1 MATELEI
8 KLTLSEQAQA
18 QAADWLLAQ
27 PEAARGGRKTLL
39 NRYYDTVDAALN
51 QAKAALRVRQAG
63 NRFIQT
69 LKTQGE
75 YVGGAHRRQEWE
87 WPLPSED
94 LDLTLLAQTPLSDQ
108 LDLQRLHLAFET
120 NFNRQVIMLEAAGS
134 VIEVAVDSGNIVG
147 GDQSRPLHEVEFELK
162 SGQPESLMTWAR
174 ALADEVPVFLNL
186 VSKAEQGYYLAGLYR
201 SEAEAAES
209 FLTVTQWLRQ
219 LSRSWLTGSA
229 LNIPESSLA
238 LVQKKAAA
246 CDLLD
251 IWAQVQREI
260 GNGCTAQELI
270 QRVPRLG
277 VLQLALAAD

>member
-18 QAADWLLAQ
+18 QAVDWLLAQ
-27 PEAARGGRKTLL
+27 PEAAMGERKTLL
-39 NRYYDTVDAALN
+39 NRYYDTADAALN

-63 NRFIQT
+63 DRYIQT

-75 YVGGAHRRQEWE
+75 FVGGAHRRQEWE
-87 WPLPSED
+87 WPLPSSE

-120 NFNRQVIMLEAAGS
+120 NFSRQVIMLEAAGS
-134 VIEVAVDSGNIVG
+134 VIEVAVDSGNIIDG
-147 GDQSRPLHEVEFELK
+147 GRSRPLHEVEFELK

-186 VSKAEQGYYLAGLYR
+186 VSKAEQGYYLAGLYQP
-201 SEAEAAES
+201 EEVTAES
-209 FLTVTQWLRQ
+209 SLTVTQWLHQ
-219 LSRSWLTGSA
+219 LSRSWLKGSA

-238 LVQKKAAA
+238 LVQQKAAA
-246 CDLLD
+246 CDFLD
-251 IWAQVQREI
+251 IWAQVQSEI

>member
-18 QAADWLLAQ
+18 QAVDWLLAQ
-27 PEAARGGRKTLL
+27 PQAALGERKTLL
-39 NRYYDTVDAALN
+39 NRYYDTADAALN

-63 NRFIQT
+63 DRYIQT

-75 YVGGAHRRQEWE
+75 FVGGAHRRQEWE
-87 WPLPSED
+87 WPLPSSE

-120 NFNRQVIMLEAAGS
+120 NFSRQVIMLEAAGS

-186 VSKAEQGYYLAGLYR
+186 VSKAEQGYYLAGLYQP
-201 SEAEAAES
+201 EEVTAES
-209 FLTVTQWLRQ
+209 SLTVTQWLHQ
-219 LSRSWLTGSA
+219 LSRSWLKGSA

-238 LVQKKAAA
+238 LVQQKAAA
-246 CDLLD
+246 CDFLD
-251 IWAQVQREI
+251 IWAQVQSEI